1 MEKVSEQKFSVK
13 KALAYGI
20 GQFSDTIAI
29 QFFVFYIFTFYYAVI
44 GLDVNL
50 ITLVYI
56 LWSIWNSINDPLMGA
71 LSDRVNTRWGRRKPF
86 IMIAIIPL
94 CIILVLLWTPVLIND
109 MTKFLYFLITA
120 IIFDLAYT
128 TFDLNYAS
136 LFPEMFQDLDE
147 RAKANAIKQAFTVI
161 GLIFAFIL
169 PTFFIPKLD
178 DPNYLPNYSTAG
190 IVLSIIV
197 GVGILVL
204 LFLGVKEREEFSE
217 DFKTAPSLMESLK
230 LSIKNKGFRTFI
242 IANLCYW
249 YVIGMLPTIVP
260 LYGSFV
266 LQIGEGESIL
276 LGLLL
281 ATTFIS
287 AAIFLVMWR
296 FIAIKIGMRRGY
308 MYSNVIFIITL
319 IPFMFV
325 DNTTFAFICFFLVG
339 IGLGGALLFADILL
353 AAVIDEDE
361 LTNPNRTRREGGFY
375 GINALVTK
383 LSTIFVILSIN
394 LVFNSTGWYVFDP
407 VLGSTD
413 LVIFGLKSL
422 MVIFPGV
429 ALLIGIISIKRF
441 PITKE
446 RYDQIKQ
453 DIEILH
459 KEKKDSIRT
468 K

>member
-29 QFFVFYIFTFYYAVI
+29 QLFVFYIFTFYYAVV

-86 IMIAIIPL
+86 IIIALVPL

-120 IIFDLAYT
+120 IVFDLAYT

-136 LFPEMFQDLDE
+136 LFPEMFQDLNE

-169 PTFFIPKLD
+169 PTLFIPKLD
-178 DPNYLPNYSTAG
+178 DPNYLPNYSIAG
-190 IVLSIIV
+190 IVLAIIV
-197 GVGILVL
+197 AIGMVIL
-204 LFLGVKEREEFSE
+204 LFFGVKERKEFSE
-217 DFKTAPSLMESLK
+217 DFRNAPPLLKSLK
-230 LSIKNKGFRTFI
+230 LSMKNKGFRTFI
-242 IANLCYW
+242 ISNLCYW

-287 AAIFLVMWR
+287 AAIFLFMWR
-296 FIAIKIGMRRGY
+296 FLAVKVGMRKGY
-308 MYSNVIFIITL
+308 MCSNAIFIITL
-319 IPFMFV
+319 IPFMFI
-325 DNTTFAFICFFLVG
+325 DNITIAFIGFFLVG

-361 LTNPNRTRREGGFY
+361 LSNPGRTRREGGFY
-375 GINALVTK
+375 GINALFTK

-407 VLGSTD
+407 VVGSTD

-422 MVIFPGV
+422 MVIFPGI
-429 ALLIGIISIKRF
+429 ALVIGIISINRF
-441 PITKE
+441 PITKN
-446 RYDQIKQ
+446 RYEQIKQ
-453 DIEILH
+453 EIEKLH
-459 KEKKDSIRT
+459 DEKKKLTRT
-468 K
+468 T

>member
-1 MEKVSEQKFSVK
+1 MSESKFSIK

-29 QFFVFYIFTFYYAVI
+29 QMFIFYIFTFYYAVV

-56 LWSIWNSINDPLMGA
+56 LWSIWNSINDPLMGT
-71 LSDRVNTRWGRRKPF
+71 LSDRMGSRLGRRKPF
-86 IMIAIIPL
+86 IMISLVPL
-94 CIILVLLWTPVLIND
+94 CIILFLLWTPVLTNEIS
-109 MTKFLYFLITA
+109 KFLYFLISA
-120 IIFDLAYT
+120 IIFDLCYT

-136 LFPEMFQDLDE
+136 LFPEMFQNLEE
-147 RAKANAIKQAFTVI
+147 RAKANAIKQVFTVI
-161 GLIFAFIL
+161 GLIFAFLL

-178 DPNYLPNYSTAG
+178 DPQFLSNYSIAG
-190 IVLSIIV
+190 LVLSIIV
-197 GVGILVL
+197 AAGIIIL
-204 LFLGVKEREEFSE
+204 LFFGVKERHEFSQ
-217 DFKTAPSLMESLK
+217 DFKNAPRLLKSLK
-230 LSIKNKGFRTFI
+230 ISISNKGFRTFI

-287 AAIFLVMWR
+287 AALFLIMWR
-296 FIAIKIGMRRGY
+296 FIAIKIGMRKGY
-308 MYSNVIFIITL
+308 MFSNVIFIFTL
-319 IPFMFV
+319 IPFMFI
-325 DNTTFAFICFFLVG
+325 DNITFAFVFFFLVG
-339 IGLGGALLFADILL
+339 IGLGGALLFGDILL

-361 LTNPNRTRREGGFY
+361 LINPGRTRREGGFY
-375 GINALVTK
+375 GINALITK
-383 LSTIFVILSIN
+383 MSTIFVILSIN
-394 LVFNSTGWYVFDP
+394 LVFNSTGWYVFNP

-413 LVIFGLKSL
+413 LVIFGLRSL
-422 MVIFPGV
+422 MVIFPII
-429 ALLIGIISIKRF
+429 ALVIGIISIYRF

-446 RYDQIKQ
+446 RYQQIKEE
-453 DIEILH
+453 IEELH
-459 KEKKDSIRT
+459 EQKKQTIRSN
-468 K
+468 